1 MLNEPSEKEKKP
13 APPGWLIENIAEA
26 SKNARK
32 IYLIYVAVLA
42 YCALTVVSTT
52 DRQIILNE
60 TARLPLVNLDVSLI
74 GFFIIAPL
82 LTIFV
87 FIYFQL
93 YLNRVNRLILDL
105 RTNYLPVEKRRLYP
119 WLLNFAEDPD
129 PGFTGILQNV
139 IVRFSLWWSLPIVLI
154 LFSFWFVKKH
164 DPILSYVIGLTPIF
178 GTLIVLYFWFHY
190 EAVQYKLRPER
201 TKFQRFIG
209 KSVLAYFVIIYEIV
223 LLSLIIPESNKGSVV
238 GVDLSYQKLVTEPD
252 VDYEGLYWANLN
264 GFHLEGANLISTVL
278 KRADL
283 RRAHLQ
289 NAYLGGANLQ
299 EADLWDANLQEA
311 DLSWANLQEAD
322 LWDANLQEADLRRAN
337 LQEANLSEANLQES
351 DLSWANLQEANLS
364 EANLQEA
371 DLGGADLQEASL
383 FEANLQEADLSWADL
398 QEASLFEAN
407 LQGAKDL
414 TIGQLSKVKT
424 LYKAQLD
431 PELMGI
437 LKKDY
442 PHLFEEPKPKIDK

>member
-1 MLNEPSEKEKKP
+1 MLNEPSENEKKP
-13 APPGWLIENIAEA
+13 EPPGWLIENIAEA

-32 IYLIYVAVLA
+32 IYLIYVGFLA

-52 DRQIILNE
+52 DRQIILND
-60 TARLPLVNLDVSLI
+60 TARLPLLNVEVPLI

-93 YLNRVNRLILDL
+93 YLDRVNRLILDL

-129 PGFTGILQNV
+129 PGLTGILQNV

-164 DPILSYVIGLTPIF
+164 DPVLSYVIGATPIL

-201 TKFQRFIG
+201 TKNQRFFRFIRKIIG
-209 KSVLAYFVIIYEIV
+209 KSVLAFSVIIYEI
-223 LLSLIIPESNKGSVV
+223 LLLFFIIPLANEGFWSR
-238 GVDLSYQKLVTEPD
+238 VDLSYQKLVTEPN

-264 GFHLEGANLISTVL
+264 GFHLEGAYLVSTVL

-283 RRAHLQ
+283 RGAHLQ
-289 NAYLGGANLQ
+289 KAVLFRANLQKADLMGANLQEAILFGANLQEANLYRANLQDAGLWEAKLQGADLSGANLQ
-299 EADLWDANLQEA
+299 EADLSGANLQEA
-311 DLSWANLQEAD
+311 YLKEAK
-322 LWDANLQEADLRRAN
+322 N
-337 LQEANLSEANLQES
+337 
-351 DLSWANLQEANLS
+351 
-364 EANLQEA
+364 
-371 DLGGADLQEASL
+371 
-383 FEANLQEADLSWADL
+383 
-398 QEASLFEAN
+398 
-407 LQGAKDL
+407 L
-414 TIGQLSKVKT
+414 TIEQLSKVKT

-431 PELMGI
+431 SELREK
-437 LKKDY
+437 LKKSY
-442 PHLFEEPKPKIDK
+442 PHLLEAPKEDE

>member
-311 DLSWANLQEAD
+311 KPTSGTLTFRKPTSVGLTFRKPTSGT
-322 LWDANLQEADLRRAN
+322 LTFRKPT
-337 LQEANLSEANLQES
+337 SEELIFRKPTSVKRTFRNPTSVGLIFRKPTSVKLTFRKPTSVE
-351 DLSWANLQEANLS
+351 LTFRKP
-364 EANLQEA
+364 
-371 DLGGADLQEASL
+371 ASL
-383 FEANLQEADLSWADL
+383 KLTFRKPTSVGLTFRKP
-398 QEASLFEAN
+398 ASL
-407 LQGAKDL
+407 KL
-414 TIGQLSKVKT
+414 TFREQ
-424 LYKAQLD
+424 
-431 PELMGI
+431 
-437 LKKDY
+437 
-442 PHLFEEPKPKIDK
+442 KI